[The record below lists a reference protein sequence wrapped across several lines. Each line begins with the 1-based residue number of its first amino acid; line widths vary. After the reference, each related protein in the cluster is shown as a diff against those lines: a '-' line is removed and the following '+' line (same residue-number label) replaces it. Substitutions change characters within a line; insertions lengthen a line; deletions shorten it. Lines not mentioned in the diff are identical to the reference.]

1 MGTLLFVG
9 IHSERHQNIK
19 MKFCVAVLLLATV
32 AYVHAQDIL
41 PEPEEEFSV
50 DPPLDQELEE
60 TENSVPTE
68 SLVEQEVQ
76 GKKYIYGGK
85 FMSYT
90 PTYTKYWVQATGGKI
105 YVWDAHWKYAG
116 GGSIEGGITSS
127 TPKIGDSLWGG
138 ATILKVINNYKSTMI
153 VWKNGVLWYCPQP
166 VDTGKHISCTN
177 YQKSANMGT
186 GLTTCKY
193 KSTTYTCTNTA
204 GTQKGVLKR
213 ESYGEMLEM
222 WGVQA
227 WPTTGSSRTQSLY
240 WSNGIIFLKQRNEEV
255 EPEDTAFEMAMAFKN
270 AELDTRLPAAL
281 YRRMEIENSVATE
294 STESLVEQEVQGK
307 KYIYGGKFMSYTP
320 SYTKYW
326 VQATGGKIYV
336 WDAHWKYA
344 GGGSIEGGI
353 TSSTP

>member
-60 TENSVPTE
+60 TENSVATE

-138 ATILKVINNYKSTMI
+138 ATILKVIN
-153 VWKNGVLWYCPQP
+153 
-166 VDTGKHISCTN
+166 
-177 YQKSANMGT
+177 
-186 GLTTCKY
+186 KY

-222 WGVQA
+222 WRVQA

-240 WSNGIIFLKQRNEEV
+240 WSNGIIFLKQR
-255 EPEDTAFEMAMAFKN
+255 
-270 AELDTRLPAAL
+270 
-281 YRRMEIENSVATE
+281 
-294 STESLVEQEVQGK
+294 
-307 KYIYGGKFMSYTP
+307 
-320 SYTKYW
+320 
-326 VQATGGKIYV
+326 
-336 WDAHWKYA
+336 
-344 GGGSIEGGI
+344 
-353 TSSTP
+353 